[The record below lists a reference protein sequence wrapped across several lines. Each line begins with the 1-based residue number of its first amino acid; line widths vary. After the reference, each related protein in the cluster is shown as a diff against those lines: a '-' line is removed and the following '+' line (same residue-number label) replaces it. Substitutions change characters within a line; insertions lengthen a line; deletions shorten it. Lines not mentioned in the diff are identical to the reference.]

1 VQELI
6 SSAMS
11 IMVKYKLAM
20 LYVTWCLI
28 GIFVSPHFKNT
39 IILQNLPL
47 LMELFIGLIL
57 ELVIF
62 VVPFYLGTAE
72 FNKIGKKLTVE
83 NSLYLTLI
91 KISPLVIV
99 YFLIILLIWHPKNE
113 GLLPALNHVV
123 KNPDWWKL
131 GFFTIII
138 YYIVRHTAVEPYKN
152 VTSALLGLLAFWH
165 IKEIYHWYR
174 LDDGCRTDHGGYT
187 DCDDSYIRI
196 MDQKIEEAALLNL
209 NYESFIAAELYF
221 VLFYS
226 LLCYVFLS
234 SVKVKFFR

>member
-1 VQELI
+1 
-6 SSAMS
+6 MS

-131 GFFTIII
+131 GFSTIII
-138 YYIVRHTAVEPYKN
+138 YYIVRHTAVEPYEN

-165 IKEIYHWYR
+165 ITEIYHWYR
-174 LDDGCRTDHGGYT
+174 VDDGCRTDHDGYT
-187 DCDDSYIRI
+187 DCDDSYIQI
-196 MDQKIEEAALLNL
+196 MDRKIEGAALLNL